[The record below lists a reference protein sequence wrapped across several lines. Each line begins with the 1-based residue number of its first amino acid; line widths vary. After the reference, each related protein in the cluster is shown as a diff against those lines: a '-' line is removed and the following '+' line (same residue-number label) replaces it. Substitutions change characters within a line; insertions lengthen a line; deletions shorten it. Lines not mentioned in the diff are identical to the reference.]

1 MAKVTHTLAYPIEV
15 TKRPGGGKEKTEVI
29 TEITLDLPERLKAK
43 HLRYTDGAKGEVGK
57 TLALLSAFTGQPVKV
72 LDELDAQDL
81 EALAA
86 HLEPF
91 S

>member
-1 MAKVTHTLAYPIEV
+1 MGKVTYKLQYPIDV
-15 TKRPGGGKEKTEVI
+15 TKRKDGKDRVETV

-43 HLRYTDGAKGEVGK
+43 HLRYTDKGAGEVGK
-57 TLALLSAFTGQPVKV
+57 TLALLAGLGDQPVKV
-72 LDELDAQDL
+72 LDELDAKDL

-91 S
+91 L

>member
-15 TKRPGGGKEKTEVI
+15 TKRAGGSKEKVETV

-43 HLRYTDGAKGEVGK
+43 HLRFTDGAKGEIGK
-57 TLALLSAFTGQPVKV
+57 TLALLAAFSGQPVKV
-72 LDELDAQDL
+72 LDELDAKDL

-86 HLEPF
+86 HLESF